1 MSLNRPTNTITVI
14 SVLITFL
21 STCTAAPTYAIS
33 KAGGLGRRF
42 DGIGGLSGGGCSTRL
57 LADYNSTWYSQI
69 MDYLYLPGFGASL
82 HILKVEIGGDVQ
94 STDGTEPS
102 HMHSA
107 DDENYERGYEWKVMV
122 EAKRRNPNVIL
133 YGLSWG
139 FPGWVGEG
147 SNLPWTNSTV
157 AYTMK
162 WILGAKKY
170 YNIDIDYIGIWNERS
185 WNKGYTLALKAAITA
200 AGLKTKIV
208 GHDNRWDVCND
219 LSKDPE
225 WAAAIDVIGAHYPA
239 AGIQE
244 NCAALNK
251 VQWASEDMAV
261 SWNTGAG
268 CWARELNQNYVR
280 ANLTSTIAWDLINSF
295 YDNLKFAGAGLLRAV
310 EPWSGFYQ
318 VGQVLWAAAHWG
330 QFTTP
335 GWFFLQ
341 HGTGVGLLDN
351 GGSYVAL
358 TDSTD
363 QQLTII
369 VETMRRDSSQCSFS
383 SSVKYN
389 TTDQT
394 ATFELDSSF
403 AHITQ
408 LFVFFSDF
416 TTTDVNQAFIYKGTI
431 TLDNRSFTLQLPV
444 GVFYTLST
452 INGTKSAYGAQPV
465 SMPFPVPY
473 QDDFDKY
480 VVSSEAAYFADQ
492 SGSWEIIDTSSSHG
506 KVMRQTVTQIPI
518 SWCGEAPYPFS
529 VIGDPHWQQPFTVST
544 DVMIE
549 SVGIAF
555 VAIGVSRGSCDV
567 VRVGSPAVVFSINTT
582 NNGIWQFT
590 NNTALTNPLSYGNT
604 PITPGTWYNIT
615 LSVLSDHSE
624 AYINGNLVGR
634 CALSVSTS
642 SGWVAIG
649 SSWNHVQ
656 FDNFRLE
663 STKQGVRA

>member
-1 MSLNRPTNTITVI
+1 MMLTNAITII
-14 SVLITFL
+14 GVLITLL
-21 STCTAAPTYAIS
+21 SMSAADPTYPVS

-107 DDENYERGYEWKVMV
+107 DDENYLRGYEWKVMV

-147 SNLPWTNSTV
+147 THSPWTNSTV
-157 AYTMK
+157 TYTMK

-170 YNIDIDYIGIWNERS
+170 YNLDIDYIGIWNERS

-208 GHDNRWDVCND
+208 GHDSGWDVCND
-219 LSKDPE
+219 LSQDPE
-225 WAAAIDVIGAHYPA
+225 WAAAVDVIGCHYPA
-239 AGIQE
+239 AKIQP

-261 SWNTGAG
+261 SWDTGAK

-295 YDNLKFAGAGLLRAV
+295 YDNLEFAGAGLLRAV
-310 EPWSGFYQ
+310 QPWSGFYQ

-341 HGTGVGLLDN
+341 HGAGVGLLNN

-358 TDSTD
+358 TDSTG

-369 VETMRRDSSQCSFS
+369 VETMNRDSAQCRFS
-383 SSVKYN
+383 SSVQYN

-408 LFVFFSDF
+408 LFVFFSNF
-416 TTTDVNQAFIYKGTI
+416 TTIDVDQAFIYKGTI
-431 TLDNRSFTLQLPV
+431 TLNNRSFTLQLPV

-452 INGTKSAYGAQPV
+452 INGTKGAYETHTV
-465 SMPFPVPY
+465 STPFPVPY
-473 QDDFDKY
+473 QDDFNKY
-480 VVSSEAAYFADQ
+480 PVSSEAAYFADQ
-492 SGSWEIIDTSSSHG
+492 SGSWEIVDTSSTRG
-506 KVMRQTVTQIPI
+506 KVMRQMVTETPI
-518 SWCGEAPYPFS
+518 SWCKETPYPYS
-529 VIGDPHWQQPFTVST
+529 VIGDPHWSQPFTVST

-549 SVGIAF
+549 NAGTAF
-555 VAIGVSRGSCDV
+555 VAVGVARGSCDAGG
-567 VRVGSPAVVFSINTT
+567 VGSSAIVFSINTT
-582 NNGIWQFT
+582 NNGMWQLT
-590 NNTALTNPLSYGNT
+590 PNTALTNPVSYGNVT
-604 PITPGTWYNIT
+604 VKSGTWYTIT
-615 LSVLSDHSE
+615 LTVLSDHSE
-624 AYINGNLVGR
+624 AYLNGNLIGR
-634 CALSVSTS
+634 CSLDVSTS

-649 SSWNHVQ
+649 SSWDHVQ

-663 STKQGVRA
+663 SPKQGLHA